1 MELTYQKYK
10 SLSDGQLI
18 DAIIS
23 EDRQAIEFL
32 LINHMGAKFK
42 HMCRTYPHAGVEPED
57 LTRETKR
64 ISSPTA

>member
-32 LINHMGAKFK
+32 LINRMGAKFK